1 MSNRTD
7 GGQNSTGAAVKDC
20 WNKIGVRGDGSCPE
34 LARYVHCRNC
44 PVYFAGAVAML
55 DRPAPSDYLAE
66 WTNHFAEPKQAQES
80 ETHSVVIFR
89 IGTERL
95 ALPTQVVS
103 EVTNART
110 IHSLPHRRSG
120 VVIGLANVRGELVV
134 CASLAHV
141 LGVGPAADA
150 NQNKLHIQHA
160 RLLVIRREDVRMV
173 CPVDEVHGIQRFQSR
188 ELQEVPTTI
197 VKAAASYSKAILSWD
212 KHSVGLLDEERL
224 FSMLKRSIA

>member
-1 MSNRTD
+1 MTSNQPEV
-7 GGQNSTGAAVKDC
+7 GPNSAAAVNDC

-44 PVYFAGAVAML
+44 PVYFAGAMALL

-66 WTNHFAEPKQAQES
+66 WTNHFAEPKQAKES
-80 ETHSVVIFR
+80 ATHSAMIFR
-89 IGTERL
+89 IGAEWL

-103 EVTNART
+103 EVTNALT

-141 LGVGPAADA
+141 LAVGAAA
-150 NQNKLHIQHA
+150 EIKPHTQHA
-160 RLLVIRREDVRMV
+160 RLLVIRREGVRMV
-173 CPVDEVHGIQRFQSR
+173 CPVDEVHGIHRFQSR

>member
-1 MSNRTD
+1 VTSNPSD
-7 GGQNSTGAAVKDC
+7 AGQNSAAAVNDC

-44 PVYFAGAVAML
+44 PVYFAGAMTLL

-80 ETHSVVIFR
+80 ATLSAMIFR
-89 IGTERL
+89 ISAEWL

-103 EVTNART
+103 EVTNALT

-141 LGVGPAADA
+141 LAVGPAA
-150 NQNKLHIQHA
+150 QQIKSHTRRA
-160 RLLVIRREDVRMV
+160 RLLVIRREGVRMV
-173 CPVDEVHGIQRFQSR
+173 CPVDEVHGIHRFQSR

-197 VKAAASYSKAILSWD
+197 VKAAASYSKAILSWN

>member
-1 MSNRTD
+1 MTNQSD
-7 GGQNSTGAAVKDC
+7 GGQNSAGAAVNDC

-34 LARYVHCRNC
+34 LVRYIHCRNC

-80 ETHSVVIFR
+80 ETRSAVIFR
-89 IGTERL
+89 IGAEWL

-141 LGVGPAADA
+141 LGVEPAAN
-150 NQNKLHIQHA
+150 NQDKLRKQHA

-173 CPVDEVHGIQRFQSR
+173 CPVDDVHGIHRFQSR

>member
-1 MSNRTD
+1 MDDQRESPQDATRAHVD
-7 GGQNSTGAAVKDC
+7 DC

-55 DRPAPSDYLAE
+55 DRPPPSDYLAE

-80 ETHSVVIFR
+80 ETHSAVIFR
-89 IGTERL
+89 IGAEWL

-103 EVTNART
+103 EVTNALT

-134 CASLAHV
+134 CASLAHA
-141 LGVGPAADA
+141 LGVGPAAA
-150 NQNKLHIQHA
+150 AKQNKLRSQQA

-173 CPVDEVHGIQRFQSR
+173 CPVDEVHGTHRFQSR
-188 ELQEVPTTI
+188 ELQEVPSTI

-212 KHSVGLLDEERL
+212 KHSVGLLDEDRL